1 MNRIKGFAIPTL
13 DRPGG
18 NDQTERSIQNLVN
31 RDIRKENQINELI
44 SNLDKVDKG
53 LKKQIADAKKMIGFL
68 TLQVLLISVILV
80 LMITHVI
87 K

>member
-1 MNRIKGFAIPTL
+1 MDNVKGFAIPTL
-13 DRPGG
+13 IRPGG

-44 SNLDKVDKG
+44 NNLNKVDKS
-53 LKKQIADAKKMIGFL
+53 LKKQIADAEKMIGVL
-68 TLQVLLISVILV
+68 TLSILITDVILV

>member
-1 MNRIKGFAIPTL
+1 MDKVKGFAIPTL
-13 DRPGG
+13 ARPGG

-44 SNLDKVDKG
+44 SNLNKVDNG
-53 LKKQIADAKKMIGFL
+53 LKKQIADAKKMIGVL
-68 TLQVLLISVILV
+68 TLHILLIDVILV

>member
-1 MNRIKGFAIPTL
+1 MDKVKGFAIPTL

-53 LKKQIADAKKMIGFL
+53 LKKQIADAKKMIGVL
-68 TLQVLLISVILV
+68 TLHILLIDVILV

>member
-13 DRPGG
+13 IEPGG
-18 NDQTERSIQNLVN
+18 DNKTERSIQNLIN
-31 RDIRKENQINELI
+31 RDIRKENQINELV
-44 SNLDKVDKG
+44 SNLDKVDKS
-53 LKKQIADAKKMIGFL
+53 LKKQIADAEKMIRVL
-68 TLQVLLISVILV
+68 TLHMILIDVILV

>member
-13 DRPGG
+13 IEPGG
-18 NDQTERSIQNLVN
+18 DNKTERSIQNLVN

-44 SNLDKVDKG
+44 SDLNKVDKG
-53 LKKQIADAKKMIGFL
+53 LKKQIADVKKMIGVL
-68 TLQVLLISVILV
+68 TLHILLIDVILV

>member
-1 MNRIKGFAIPTL
+1 MDKVKGFAIPTL
-13 DRPGG
+13 IRPGG

-44 SNLDKVDKG
+44 SNLNNVDMS

-68 TLQVLLISVILV
+68 TLQVLLVSVILV

>member
-1 MNRIKGFAIPTL
+1 MDKVKGFAIPTL
-13 DRPGG
+13 ARPGG
-18 NDQTERSIQNLVN
+18 NDQIERSIQNLVN

-44 SNLDKVDKG
+44 SNLNKVDKS

>member
-1 MNRIKGFAIPTL
+1 MDKVKGFAIPTL
-13 DRPGG
+13 NRPGG
-18 NDQTERSIQNLVN
+18 NDRIERSIQNLVN

-44 SNLDKVDKG
+44 SNLNKVDKS
-53 LKKQIADAKKMIGFL
+53 LKKQISDAKKMIGVL
-68 TLQVLLISVILV
+68 TLHILLIDVILV

>member
-13 DRPGG
+13 NKPGG
-18 NDQTERSIQNLVN
+18 NDQIERSIQNLVN
-31 RDIRKENQINELI
+31 RDIRKENQINELL
-44 SNLDKVDKG
+44 SNLDKVNKE
-53 LKKQIADAKKMIGFL
+53 LKKQIAEAEKMIRFM
-68 TLQVLLISVILV
+68 TIKILLIDVILI

>member
-1 MNRIKGFAIPTL
+1 MDKVKGFAIPTL
-13 DRPGG
+13 IRPGG

-44 SNLDKVDKG
+44 SNLNKVDKS
-53 LKKQIADAKKMIGFL
+53 LKKQIADAKKMIEFL

>member
-1 MNRIKGFAIPTL
+1 MDKVKGFAIPTL
-13 DRPGG
+13 ARPGG

-44 SNLDKVDKG
+44 SNLNKVDKS
-53 LKKQIADAKKMIGFL
+53 LKKQIADAKKMIGVL
-68 TLQVLLISVILV
+68 TLHILLIDVILV

>member
-13 DRPGG
+13 NKPDG

-44 SNLDKVDKG
+44 SNLNKVDKS

>member
-1 MNRIKGFAIPTL
+1 MDKVKGFAIPTL
-13 DRPGG
+13 IRPGG

-44 SNLDKVDKG
+44 SNLDKVDKS
-53 LKKQIADAKKMIGFL
+53 LKKQIADAKKMIGVL
-68 TLQVLLISVILV
+68 TLTILITDVILV

>member
-1 MNRIKGFAIPTL
+1 MDKVKGFAIPTL
-13 DRPGG
+13 IRPGG

-44 SNLDKVDKG
+44 SNLNNVDMS
-53 LKKQIADAKKMIGFL
+53 LKKQIADAEKMIGFL
-68 TLQVLLISVILV
+68 TLQVLLVSVILV

>member
-13 DRPGG
+13 NKPGG
-18 NDQTERSIQNLVN
+18 NDQIERSIQNLVN

-44 SNLDKVDKG
+44 SNLNKVDKS
-53 LKKQIADAKKMIGFL
+53 LKKQIADAKKMIGVL
-68 TLQVLLISVILV
+68 TLPILITDVILV
-80 LMITHVI
+80 LMIMHVI

>member
-1 MNRIKGFAIPTL
+1 MDKVKGFAIPTL
-13 DRPGG
+13 IRPGG

-44 SNLDKVDKG
+44 SNLNNVDMS
-53 LKKQIADAKKMIGFL
+53 LKKQITDAKKMIGFL
-68 TLQVLLISVILV
+68 TLQVLLVSVILV

>member
-53 LKKQIADAKKMIGFL
+53 LKKQIADAKKMIGVL
-68 TLQVLLISVILV
+68 TLHILLIDVILV

>member
-13 DRPGG
+13 NKQDG

-44 SNLDKVDKG
+44 SNLDKVDKS
-53 LKKQIADAKKMIGFL
+53 LKKQIADAKKMIGVL

>member
-1 MNRIKGFAIPTL
+1 MDKVKGFAIPTL
-13 DRPGG
+13 IRPGG

-44 SNLDKVDKG
+44 NNLNKVDKS
-53 LKKQIADAKKMIGFL
+53 LKKQIADAKKMIGVL
-68 TLQVLLISVILV
+68 TLHILLIDVILV